1 MKGRAVLIVFR
12 EPVVGANRQHREI
25 AYTPESCTERFSSRL
40 QRLTPVKGIEGIAQ
54 VVQSTRVVPRE
65 IYPSL
70 LGRVILLSRIRR

>member
-40 QRLTPVKGIEGIAQ
+40 QRLTPVKGIEGIAL
-54 VVQSTRVVPRE
+54 VQSTRVVPRE